1 MKLTMKEKSTFLR
14 QLPQV
19 NDVLESL
26 KASEKDPVALK
37 DAVRLAL
44 EGIRSDIKAAE
55 DEATCA
61 ALASMEEIHRRIDNQ
76 IERQMTPKLRPVINA
91 TGVILHTNLGRS
103 LLSRRA
109 IGNVDKLTA
118 SYANLEYDIDAGKRG
133 SRHSILQELV
143 KDITGAED
151 AMVVNNNASAVLL
164 AISAL
169 TDGGGV
175 VVSRGELVEIGGS
188 FRVPEIIEL
197 SGARLMEIGTTNKVH
212 AYDYERAADAEDAQV
227 ILKVHRSNFKIVGF
241 TEEPSLEEL
250 RDIAHDR
257 GLPFIYDLGSG
268 LMHEL
273 SDVGIDE
280 PTVSDALKAGAD
292 LVLFSGD
299 KLLGGP
305 QAGIAIGKKE
315 YIARM
320 KRHPLA
326 RVVRMDKMSFAALEA
341 TMESYRNPMTARKEI
356 PVLAMITKP
365 VEAIKAEAAS
375 LAEELKAMGYDTR
388 VEADRSQIGGGS
400 CPGEYLDTFV
410 TSLAH
415 PEKSA
420 AEIEEALRHWEV
432 PIIARIAKDRVLLDP
447 RTLQEG
453 DRARILNAFSQLR

>member
-1 MKLTMKEKSTFLR
+1 MNLTMKEKSKYLR
-14 QLPQV
+14 RLPQV

-26 KASEKDPVALK
+26 KTSNKDPVALK
-37 DAVRLAL
+37 NAVRSAL
-44 EGIRSDIKAAE
+44 NAIREDIKAAD
-55 DEATCA
+55 DETRCA

-76 IERQMTPKLRPVINA
+76 IMRQMTPTLRPVINA

-103 LLSRRA
+103 LLSERA
-109 IGNVDKLTA
+109 IQNVEQLTA

-133 SRHSILQELV
+133 SRHSILQKLL

-212 AYDYERAADAEDAQV
+212 AYDYERAADVEDAQMIV
-227 ILKVHRSNFKIVGF
+227 KVHRSNFKIVGF
-241 TEEPSLEEL
+241 TEEVDAETLKS
-250 RDIAHDR
+250 IAHKR
-257 GLPFIYDLGSG
+257 NLPFVYDLGSG
-268 LMHEL
+268 LMHDL
-273 SDVGIDE
+273 SDVGITE
-280 PTVSDALKAGAD
+280 PTVIGALQSGAD

-305 QAGIAIGKKE
+305 QAGIVIGKKK
-315 YIARM
+315 YIDRM

-341 TMESYRNPMTARKEI
+341 TLESYRNPQAARKEI

-365 VEAIKAEAAS
+365 AEAIKAEAQA
-375 LAEELKAMGYDTR
+375 LAEDLTHLGYDAT
-388 VEADRSQIGGGS
+388 VQPDHSQVGGGS
-400 CPGEYLDTFV
+400 CPGEYLNTYV
-410 TSLAH
+410 TSLVH

-420 AEIEEALRHWEV
+420 AEIEEALRRWRI
-432 PIIARIAKDRVLLDP
+432 PIIARIARDRVLIDP
-447 RTLQEG
+447 RTLRAG
-453 DRARILNAFSQLR
+453 DRNRLFDAFSALR